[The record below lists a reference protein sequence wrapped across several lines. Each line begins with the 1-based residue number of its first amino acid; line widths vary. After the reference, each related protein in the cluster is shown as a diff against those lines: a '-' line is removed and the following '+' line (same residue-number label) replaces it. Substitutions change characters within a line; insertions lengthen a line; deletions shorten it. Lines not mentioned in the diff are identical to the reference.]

1 VGAVRP
7 FHFCPCRNADIL
19 VVELRDQSRIGGS
32 VECNSYRHVN
42 IASIIL
48 LKQKQKSMCHVASP
62 RSSLKVRIL
71 ILIKENQRKI

>member
-1 VGAVRP
+1 VRP

-48 LKQKQKSMCHVASP
+48 LKQKSMCHVASP

>member
-1 VGAVRP
+1 VRP

-48 LKQKQKSMCHVASP
+48 LKQKLMCHVVSP

-71 ILIKENQRKI
+71 ILIRENQRKI